1 MLLPRPRYTLT
12 PERNLNVTKAQSG
25 CLSLNAKM
33 PKRDFLI
40 PSPQTRSLFCLL
52 KVPYRNQK
60 MACTSSSSSAVVTSF
75 ANSNSSARRLRSP
88 ALLAWLKAALTPRT
102 PARGQPYF
110 DGLKFHRVE
119 PGFVIQGGDPKGNG
133 TGGPGYE
140 FPNEIH
146 DELKHDRAGILSMA
160 NAGPDTNGSQF
171 FITLGNASFLDGG
184 YSVFGSVVSGLDLV
198 QKVKIGDVIQRVI
211 VHRKGAAAEQFALA
225 GKNFRP

>member
-1 MLLPRPRYTLT
+1 MSFESTLSQQ
-12 PERNLNVTKAQSG
+12 EDGLYAQLQLGSG
-25 CLSLNAKM
+25 DILCKLE
-33 PKRDFLI
+33 F
-40 PSPQTRSLFCLL
+40 Q
-52 KVPYRNQK
+52 
-60 MACTSSSSSAVVTSF
+60 
-75 ANSNSSARRLRSP
+75 
-88 ALLAWLKAALTPRT
+88 RT
-102 PARGQPYF
+102 PITVASFIGLAEGRFDTANASAGQHYF

-211 VHRKGAAAEQFALA
+211 VHRKGAAAEQFAPSWEEFQA
-225 GKNFRP
+225 MIGKKAK